1 MFEKPYNK
9 IKGKHDRMDIHRV
22 ERIVA
27 EFAKTYHFLEWKDIA
42 NVVTKSKPMFTKK
55 QLQMDGKTYVDI
67 TKHTEKDKDKHYV
80 LLYIGKI
87 DFNLDSSYSVDTDRD
102 GFVINVS
109 DFSDEQTLIDTM
121 IEKCKEYNHL

>member
-1 MFEKPYNK
+1 M
-9 IKGKHDRMDIHRV
+9 IDIHRV

-27 EFAKTYHFLEWKDIA
+27 EFAETYHFLEWKDIA
-42 NVVTKSKPMFTKK
+42 NVVTKSKPVFTKK
-55 QLQMDGKTYVDI
+55 QLQMDGKTYVQI
-67 TKHTEKDKDKHYV
+67 TKHTEKNGNKHYV

-87 DFNLDSSYSVDTDRD
+87 DFNLDSSPSVDIEGD
-102 GFVINVS
+102 GFAINVS

>member
-1 MFEKPYNK
+1 
-9 IKGKHDRMDIHRV
+9 MDIHRV

-27 EFAKTYHFLEWKDIA
+27 EFAETYHFLEWKDIA

-55 QLQMDGKTYVDI
+55 QLQMDGKTYVQI
-67 TKHTEKDKDKHYV
+67 SKHTEKNNGNKQYV

-87 DFNLDSSYSVDTDRD
+87 DFNLDSSSKECSVDTEGD

>member
-1 MFEKPYNK
+1 
-9 IKGKHDRMDIHRV
+9 MDIHRV

-42 NVVTKSKPMFTKK
+42 NVVTKSKPLFTKK
-55 QLQMDGKTYVDI
+55 QLQMDGKTYVQI
-67 TKHTEKDKDKHYV
+67 TKHTEKDKDKQYV

-87 DFNLDSSYSVDTDRD
+87 DFNLDSSYSVDTDGD

-109 DFSDEQTLIDTM
+109 EFTDEQTLIDTM

>member
-1 MFEKPYNK
+1 
-9 IKGKHDRMDIHRV
+9 MDIHRV

-27 EFAKTYHFLEWKDIA
+27 EFAETYHFLEWKDIA
-42 NVVTKSKPMFTKK
+42 NVVTKSKPVFTKK
-55 QLQMDGKTYVDI
+55 QLQMDGKTYVQI
-67 TKHTEKDKDKHYV
+67 TKHTEKNNGNKHYV

-87 DFNLDSSYSVDTDRD
+87 DFNLDSSPSVDIEGD
-102 GFVINVS
+102 GFAINVS